1 MSQRAKAIWLGILV
15 ANGCG
20 AIIMVLTTFIV
31 KAYTG
36 ISGVLILSDFVLLP
50 FIMGFINAF
59 FWRKHRVT
67 VGPSFGYGFVNLV
80 VGLIYS
86 YFMMGEG
93 YICLIIVAP
102 LIYVF
107 ILLGILVAKLM
118 FKWNQTTLNISVVAA
133 LGGLFILNV
142 LTATPGESQVTDRV
156 LIHAKPEVV
165 WQNVAAFSPIESKA
179 EYWLFKIGLPSPV
192 QSTVEGNYV
201 GADRKC
207 IFSNGIVFDE
217 KIVEY
222 EENRKLTFAIT
233 KQPDDPEILGHLSL
247 SKGQFILEDNGDGTT
262 TLIGTSWYDLKV
274 KPSLYFDL
282 WTQSIVRNVHLQVME
297 HMKELAEQA

>member
-1 MSQRAKAIWLGILV
+1 MSPRAKAIWLGILV
-15 ANGCG
+15 ANGCSG
-20 AIIMVLTTFIV
+20 IIMVLTSFLV
-31 KAYTG
+31 NMYTG
-36 ISGVLILSDFVLLP
+36 VGGILILSDFVLLP
-50 FIMGFINAF
+50 FIMGFINAY
-59 FWRKHRVT
+59 FWRKHRVS
-67 VGPSFGYGFVNLV
+67 VGPSFGYAFVNLF

-93 YICLIIVAP
+93 YICLIIVSP

-118 FKWNQTTLNISVVAA
+118 FKWNQTTLNMSVIAA
-133 LGGLFILNV
+133 LAALLILNV
-142 LTATPGESQVTDRV
+142 VTAAPGESQVTDRV

-165 WQNVAAFSPIESKA
+165 WQNVAAFSPIES
-179 EYWLFKIGLPSPV
+179 EPDYWLFKIGLPSPV

-207 IFSNGIVFDE
+207 IFSNGLVFDE

-233 KQPDDPEILGHLSL
+233 EQPADPEILGHIVL

-282 WTQSIVRNVHLQVME
+282 WTRSIVRNVHLEVME

>member
-1 MSQRAKAIWLGILV
+1 MGI
-15 ANGCG
+15 
-20 AIIMVLTTFIV
+20 
-31 KAYTG
+31 
-36 ISGVLILSDFVLLP
+36 
-50 FIMGFINAF
+50 INAY

-67 VGPSFGYGFVNLV
+67 VGPSFGYAFLNLV
-80 VGLIYS
+80 VALIYS

-93 YICLIIVAP
+93 YICIIIVAP
-102 LIYVF
+102 LIYLF
-107 ILLGILVAKLM
+107 ILIGVLLGKAM
-118 FKWNQTTLNISVVAA
+118 FKKQQKTVNISILAAMTGLITLNI
-133 LGGLFILNV
+133 I
-142 LTATPGESQVTDRV
+142 TAEPNESQVTDRI

-165 WQNVAAFSPIESKA
+165 WQHVAAFSPIESKP

-217 KIVEY
+217 KITEY

-233 KQPDDPEILGHLSL
+233 KLPEDPEIIGIKL

-262 TLIGTSWYDLKV
+262 TLVGS
-274 KPSLYFDL
+274 
-282 WTQSIVRNVHLQVME
+282 
-297 HMKELAEQA
+297 ELV

>member
-20 AIIMVLTTFIV
+20 ASIMVLTTFIV

-36 ISGVLILSDFVLLP
+36 NSGILILSDFVLLP

-118 FKWNQTTLNISVVAA
+118 FKWNQSTLNISVVAA
-133 LGGLFILNV
+133 LGGLFILNI
-142 LTATPGESQVTDRV
+142 LTATPAESQVTDRV

-165 WQNVAAFSPIESKA
+165 WQNVAAFSPIASEP

-201 GADRKC
+201 GANRKC

-233 KQPDDPEILGHLSL
+233 KQPDDPEILGHLTL

-282 WTQSIVRNVHLQVME
+282 WTQNIVRNVHLQVME
-297 HMKELAEQA
+297 HMKELAEA